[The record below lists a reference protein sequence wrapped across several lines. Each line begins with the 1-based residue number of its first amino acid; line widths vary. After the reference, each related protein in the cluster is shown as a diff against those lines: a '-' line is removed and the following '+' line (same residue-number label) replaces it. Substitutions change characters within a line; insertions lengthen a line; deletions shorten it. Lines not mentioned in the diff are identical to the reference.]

1 MKALFAPTMIL
12 SMGFVLGG
20 MAFGAFRG
28 HSILNWTML
37 SGFGRYF
44 AWCLFQQFGLQ
55 SFFTNRIIQ
64 VLKNSKRTAWTS
76 GAIFAAFH
84 IPNPVLMPLTFFGGV
99 ILTRVFIRHRNLV
112 PLALAQAVIGT
123 LTSITI
129 PPCWHHGLRVGPGYY
144 Q

>member
-1 MKALFAPTMIL
+1 MKARFVPTMIL

-37 SGFGRYF
+37 SGFSRYF

-84 IPNPVLMPLTFFGGV
+84 ISNTVLMPLTLFRGLIF
-99 ILTRVFIRHRNLV
+99 TRVLRRHRHLL
-112 PLALAQAVIGT
+112 PL
-123 LTSITI
+123 
-129 PPCWHHGLRVGPGYY
+129 P
-144 Q
+144 